1 MIELN
6 LLEKKQP
13 VVLPTVLGID
23 LNNLNLKML
32 GVAIVIYY
40 LPSIVVTSVYTERT
54 TQADEALQ
62 MLSTQS
68 NKIKSE
74 LEKDANIKSQVDAYK
89 SQVSK
94 LQNRSK
100 QVDEILKTRTNPKKI
115 LEKVARSIPEDVW
128 FNRMSI
134 NEKNEISI
142 EGGSYTPRAV
152 GEFITNINDS
162 PYFGGSVTP
171 VRQENKKENL
181 DGVSTNY
188 ETFELKGRIINYDM
202 RSK

>member
-13 VVLPTVLGID
+13 VVLPTILGID

-32 GVAIVIYY
+32 GVALVIYY
-40 LPSIVVTSVYTERT
+40 LPSVIVSSVYSERT
-54 TQADEALQ
+54 TQAEEALQ
-62 MLSTQS
+62 TLTSQAT
-68 NKIKSE
+68 KIKAA
-74 LEKDANIKSQVDAYK
+74 LDKDANIKSQVDAYK
-89 SQVSK
+89 LQVSK
-94 LQNRSK
+94 LQSRST

-171 VRQENKKENL
+171 VRQENRKDNL

-188 ETFELKGRIINYDM
+188 EVFELKGKIINYDM

>member
-32 GVAIVIYY
+32 GVALIIYY
-40 LPSIVVTSVYTERT
+40 LPGVVVSSIYNERT
-54 TQADEALQ
+54 TSAEETLSALTAQ
-62 MLSTQS
+62 N
-68 NKIKSE
+68 NKIKAE
-74 LEKDANIKSQVDAYK
+74 LARDANIKSQVDAYK
-89 SQVSK
+89 TQVSK
-94 LQNRSK
+94 LQSRST

-128 FNRMSI
+128 FTRMAI
-134 NEKNEISI
+134 NEKNEITV

-162 PYFGGSVTP
+162 PYFGGSITP
-171 VRQENKKENL
+171 VRQENKKDTL
-181 DGVSTNY
+181 DGVLTNY
-188 ETFELKGRIINYDM
+188 ELFELKGKIINYDM

>member
-23 LNNLNLKML
+23 LNSLNLKML
-32 GVAIVIYY
+32 GIALVIYY
-40 LPSIVVTSVYTERT
+40 LPSVVVTSIYEDRT
-54 TQADEALQ
+54 LEAEEALAT
-62 MLSTQS
+62 LTTQS
-68 NKIKSE
+68 NKLKAQ
-74 LEKDANIKSQVDAYK
+74 LEKDANIKNQVDAYK
-89 SQVSK
+89 SQVGK
-94 LQNRSK
+94 LQNRSN

-128 FNRMSI
+128 FNRMFI
-134 NEKNEISI
+134 NDKNEISI

-188 ETFELKGRIINYDM
+188 ELFELKGKIINYDM
-202 RSK
+202 RSR

>member
-32 GVAIVIYY
+32 GVALVIYY
-40 LPSIVVTSVYTERT
+40 LPSVIVSSIYEERT
-54 TQADEALQ
+54 VQADAELTTLTNQ
-62 MLSTQS
+62 N

-74 LEKDANIKSQVDAYK
+74 LSKDANIKSQVDAYK
-89 SQVSK
+89 DQVKK
-94 LQNRSK
+94 LQSRST
-100 QVDEILKTRTNPKKI
+100 QVDEILKNRTNPKKI

-128 FNRMSI
+128 FNKMSI
-134 NEKNEISI
+134 NDKNEIII
-142 EGGSYTPRAV
+142 EGGSYSPRAV

-171 VRQENKKENL
+171 VKQENRKENL
-181 DGVSTNY
+181 DGVLTSFDL
-188 ETFELKGRIINYDM
+188 FELKGRIINFDM

>member
-23 LNNLNLKML
+23 LNTINLKML
-32 GVAIVIYY
+32 GMALIIYY
-40 LPSIVVTSVYTERT
+40 LPGVVVSTLYEEKTQEAESTLQALTS
-54 TQADEALQ
+54 Q
-62 MLSTQS
+62 
-68 NKIKSE
+68 NNE
-74 LEKDANIKSQVDAYK
+74 LKTAIEKDSNIKSQVDAYK
-89 SQVSK
+89 SQVVK
-94 LQNRSK
+94 LQSRST
-100 QVDEILKTRTNPKKI
+100 QVDEILKSRTNPKKI

-128 FNRMSI
+128 FTRMAI
-134 NEKNEISI
+134 NEKSEISI
-142 EGGSYTPRAV
+142 VGGSYTPRAV

-171 VRQENKKENL
+171 VSQENKKEPL
-181 DGVSTNY
+181 DGVLTSY
-188 ETFELKGRIINYDM
+188 ELFELKGRIINYDM

>member
-32 GVAIVIYY
+32 GVAVVIYY
-40 LPSIVVTSVYTERT
+40 MPSIVVSSLYEDRT
-54 TQADEALQ
+54 LQAEEALQ
-62 MLSTQS
+62 VLTSQN
-68 NKIKSE
+68 NKIKSD
-74 LEKDANIKSQVDAYK
+74 LQKDANIKSQVDAYK
-89 SQVSK
+89 TQVSK
-94 LQNRSK
+94 LQSRSN

-128 FNRMSI
+128 FNKMAI
-134 NEKNEISI
+134 NDKNEISI

-171 VRQENKKENL
+171 IRQENKRETL

>member
-23 LNNLNLKML
+23 LNTLNLKML
-32 GVAIVIYY
+32 GVALIIYY
-40 LPSIVVTSVYTERT
+40 LPGVVVSTLYEEKTQEAESNLQVLTS
-54 TQADEALQ
+54 Q
-62 MLSTQS
+62 
-68 NKIKSE
+68 NSE
-74 LEKDANIKSQVDAYK
+74 LKTSIEKDTNIKSQVDAYK
-89 SQVSK
+89 SQVIK
-94 LQNRSK
+94 LQSRST
-100 QVDEILKTRTNPKKI
+100 QVDEILKSRTNPKKI

-128 FNRMSI
+128 FTRMAI
-134 NEKNEISI
+134 NEKSEISI
-142 EGGSYTPRAV
+142 TGGSYTPRAV

-171 VRQENKKENL
+171 VSQENKKEPL
-181 DGVSTNY
+181 DGVITSY
-188 ETFELKGRIINYDM
+188 ELFELKGRIINYDM

>member
-13 VVLPTVLGID
+13 VALPTVLGID

-32 GVAIVIYY
+32 GLALVIYY
-40 LPSIVVTSVYTERT
+40 LPGVVVSTIYLDRT
-54 TQADEALQ
+54 TQAEDVLQ
-62 MLSTQS
+62 TLTMQNDKLK
-68 NKIKSE
+68 NE
-74 LEKDANIKSQVDAYK
+74 LEKNANVKSQVDAYK
-89 SQVSK
+89 LQVGR
-94 LQNRSK
+94 LQSRST

-128 FNRMSI
+128 FEKMVI
-134 NEKNEISI
+134 NEKNEITI
-142 EGGSYTPRAV
+142 EGGSYTPRAI

-181 DGVSTNY
+181 DGVLTSF

>member
-40 LPSIVVTSVYTERT
+40 LPSVVVSNIYNERT
-54 TQADEALQ
+54 TNAEEVLAALTAQNTTLKADLV
-62 MLSTQS
+62 
-68 NKIKSE
+68 
-74 LEKDANIKSQVDAYK
+74 KDANIKSQVDAYK

-94 LQNRSK
+94 LQSRST

-128 FNRMSI
+128 FVKMGI
-134 NEKNEISI
+134 NDKNEITV

-162 PYFGGSVTP
+162 PYFGGSITP
-171 VRQENKKENL
+171 VRQENRKDTL
-181 DGVSTNY
+181 DGVLTNY
-188 ETFELKGRIINYDM
+188 ESFELKGRIINYDM

>member
-23 LNNLNLKML
+23 LNTLNLKML
-32 GVAIVIYY
+32 GVSLIIYY
-40 LPSIVVTSVYTERT
+40 LPGVVVSSLYEEKTSEAAGNLQAIVSQNSQLKESI
-54 TQADEALQ
+54 
-62 MLSTQS
+62 
-68 NKIKSE
+68 
-74 LEKDANIKSQVDAYK
+74 EKDSNVKSQVDAYK
-89 SQVSK
+89 SQVIK
-94 LQNRSK
+94 LQSRST
-100 QVDEILKTRTNPKKI
+100 QVDEILKSRTNPKKI

-128 FNRMSI
+128 FTRMVIS
-134 NEKNEISI
+134 EKNEISI
-142 EGGSYTPRAV
+142 EGGSYTPRAI

-171 VRQENKKENL
+171 VRQENKKEPL
-181 DGVSTNY
+181 DGVLTSY
-188 ETFELKGRIINYDM
+188 ELFELKGRIINYDM

>member
-23 LNNLNLKML
+23 LNTLNLKML
-32 GVAIVIYY
+32 GVSLVIYY
-40 LPSIVVTSVYTERT
+40 LPSVVISTLYEDKLAEAESSL
-54 TQADEALQ
+54 QAIIAQNNQTKE
-62 MLSTQS
+62 S
-68 NKIKSE
+68 I
-74 LEKDANIKSQVDAYK
+74 EKDNNVKSQVDAYK
-89 SQVSK
+89 SQVIR
-94 LQNRSK
+94 LQSRST
-100 QVDEILKTRTNPKKI
+100 QVDEILKSRTNPKKI

-128 FNRMSI
+128 FTRMAI
-134 NEKNEISI
+134 NDKNEISI

-171 VRQENKKENL
+171 VSQENKKEPL
-181 DGVSTNY
+181 DGVVTSY
-188 ETFELKGRIINYDM
+188 ELFELKGRIINYDM

>member
-32 GVAIVIYY
+32 GVALIVYY
-40 LPSIVVTSVYTERT
+40 LPSVIVSSVYSERT
-54 TQADEALQ
+54 TQAEEVLQ
-62 MLSTQS
+62 TLTGQST
-68 NKIKSE
+68 KIKAE
-74 LEKDANIKSQVDAYK
+74 LDKDANIKSQVDAYK
-89 SQVSK
+89 LQVSK
-94 LQNRSK
+94 LQSRST

-134 NEKNEISI
+134 NDKNEISI

-171 VRQENKKENL
+171 VRQENRKDNL

-188 ETFELKGRIINYDM
+188 EVFELKGKIINYDM

>member
-32 GVAIVIYY
+32 GFALIVYY
-40 LPSIVVTSVYTERT
+40 LPGVIVSNVYNERT
-54 TQADEALQ
+54 SSAEEVLSVLTTQN
-62 MLSTQS
+62 
-68 NKIKSE
+68 NKIKNE
-74 LEKDANIKSQVDAYK
+74 LAKDANVKSQVDAYK
-89 SQVSK
+89 LQVGK
-94 LQNRSK
+94 LQSRST

-134 NEKNEISI
+134 NEKNEITV

-162 PYFGGSVTP
+162 PYFGGSITP
-171 VRQENKKENL
+171 VRQENKKETL
-181 DGVSTNY
+181 DGVMTNY
-188 ETFELKGRIINYDM
+188 ELFELKGRIINYDM

>member
-13 VVLPTVLGID
+13 VVLPTILGID

-32 GVAIVIYY
+32 GVALVIYY
-40 LPSIVVTSVYTERT
+40 LPSVVVTTIYEDRT
-54 TQADEALQ
+54 LEADEALAS
-62 MLSTQS
+62 LTTQS
-68 NKIKSE
+68 NKLKAE
-74 LEKDANIKSQVDAYK
+74 LEKDANIKNQVDAYK

-94 LQNRSK
+94 LQSRST

-128 FNRMSI
+128 FNRMII
-134 NEKNEISI
+134 NDKNEISI

-162 PYFGGSVTP
+162 PYFGGSITP

-188 ETFELKGRIINYDM
+188 ELFELKGRIINYDM
-202 RSK
+202 RSR

>member
-32 GVAIVIYY
+32 GVALVIYY
-40 LPSIVVTSVYTERT
+40 LPSVVVTGIYAERT
-54 TQADEALQ
+54 TQADESLQALTNQ
-62 MLSTQS
+62 N
-68 NKIKSE
+68 NKIKAE

-89 SQVSK
+89 LQVAK
-94 LQNRSK
+94 LQSRSN

-128 FNRMSI
+128 FNRMAI
-134 NEKNEISI
+134 NDKNEISI

-171 VRQENKKENL
+171 VRQENKKETL

-188 ETFELKGRIINYDM
+188 ENFELKGRIINYDM

>member
-6 LLEKKQP
+6 LLEKKHP

-23 LNNLNLKML
+23 LNSLNLKML
-32 GVAIVIYY
+32 GVALVIYY
-40 LPSIVVTSVYTERT
+40 LPSVVVTSIYEDRT
-54 TQADEALQ
+54 LEADESLATLT
-62 MLSTQS
+62 SQS
-68 NKIKSE
+68 NKIKAE
-74 LEKDANIKSQVDAYK
+74 LEKNANIKNHVDAYK

-94 LQNRSK
+94 LQSRST

-128 FNRMSI
+128 FNRMVI
-134 NEKNEISI
+134 NEKNEVSI

-162 PYFGGSVTP
+162 PYFGGSITP

-188 ETFELKGRIINYDM
+188 ELFELKGKIINYDM
-202 RSK
+202 RSR

>member
-40 LPSIVVTSVYTERT
+40 LPSVVVSNVYNERT
-54 TQADEALQ
+54 TSAEEALAALTAQ
-62 MLSTQS
+62 NIS
-68 NKIKSE
+68 IKAD
-74 LEKDANIKSQVDAYK
+74 LVKDANIKSQVDAYK

-94 LQNRSK
+94 LQSRST

-115 LEKVARSIPEDVW
+115 LEKVARSI
-128 FNRMSI
+128 
-134 NEKNEISI
+134 
-142 EGGSYTPRAV
+142 
-152 GEFITNINDS
+152 
-162 PYFGGSVTP
+162 
-171 VRQENKKENL
+171 
-181 DGVSTNY
+181 
-188 ETFELKGRIINYDM
+188 
-202 RSK
+202 

>member
-32 GVAIVIYY
+32 GVALVIYY
-40 LPSIVVTSVYTERT
+40 LPGVIVSNVYNERT
-54 TQADEALQ
+54 TSAEEALTALTVQ
-62 MLSTQS
+62 
-68 NKIKSE
+68 NNAIKVE
-74 LEKDANIKSQVDAYK
+74 LAKDANIKSEVDAYK
-89 SQVSK
+89 SQVGR
-94 LQNRSK
+94 LQSRST

-128 FNRMSI
+128 FTKMAI
-134 NEKNEISI
+134 NEKNELTV

-162 PYFGGSVTP
+162 PYFGGSITP
-171 VRQENKKENL
+171 VRQENKRDTL
-181 DGVSTNY
+181 DGVMTNY
-188 ETFELKGRIINYDM
+188 ELFELKGKIINYDM

>member
-32 GVAIVIYY
+32 GVAVVIYY
-40 LPSIVVTSVYTERT
+40 MPGFVVSSLYEERT
-54 TQADEALQ
+54 LQAEEALQ
-62 MLSTQS
+62 TLTTQN
-68 NKIKSE
+68 NKIKSD
-74 LEKDANIKSQVDAYK
+74 LQKDANIKSQVDAYK
-89 SQVSK
+89 TQVSK
-94 LQNRSK
+94 LQSRSN

-128 FNRMSI
+128 FNKMAI
-134 NEKNEISI
+134 NDKNEISI
-142 EGGSYTPRAV
+142 DGGSYTPRAV

-171 VRQENKKENL
+171 IRQENKRETL
-181 DGVSTNY
+181 DGVSINY

>member
-32 GVAIVIYY
+32 GVALIIYY
-40 LPSIVVTSVYTERT
+40 LPGVVVSSIYNERT
-54 TQADEALQ
+54 MSAEETLSALTVQ
-62 MLSTQS
+62 N
-68 NKIKSE
+68 NKIKAD
-74 LEKDANIKSQVDAYK
+74 LVKDANIKSQVDAYK

-94 LQNRSK
+94 LQSRST

-128 FNRMSI
+128 FTRMAI
-134 NEKNEISI
+134 NEKNEITV

-162 PYFGGSVTP
+162 PYFGGSITP
-171 VRQENKKENL
+171 VRQENKKDTL
-181 DGVSTNY
+181 DGVLTNY
-188 ETFELKGRIINYDM
+188 ELFELKGKIINYDM